1 MGKSF
6 TLGAAMLFEEL
17 TGKSVTEMDTS
28 KIGDMVAMLY
38 AQEYWDKDD
47 RPTFEQF
54 KKDISSEDLSELTKR
69 LNSPFSQPAAQ

>member
-17 TGKSVTEMDTS
+17 TGSSVTDMTKP

-47 RPTFEQF
+47 AITFEQF
-54 KKDISSEDLSELTKR
+54 KKDISSEDLSTLTKR
-69 LNSPFSQPAAQ
+69 LNGPFSQPAA